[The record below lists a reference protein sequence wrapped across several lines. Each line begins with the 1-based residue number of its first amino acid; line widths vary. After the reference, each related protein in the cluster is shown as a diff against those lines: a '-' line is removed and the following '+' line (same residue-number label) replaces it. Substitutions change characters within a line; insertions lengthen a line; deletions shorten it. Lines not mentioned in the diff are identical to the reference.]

1 MNKKKLY
8 LTFLIIFSLPVFS
21 APNSFSIA
29 CEQVIYKSW
38 DSKSNNKDSYRY
50 RYTPPNY
57 VFVYINDPS
66 DPKEPYIYN
75 FGKIPK
81 KPLKDTIW
89 LNSSFDFEQSTDTEH
104 KFRYGYGLTQ
114 GRLTINRETLEI
126 TTLENDYIER
136 GADIV
141 RVQYQGIFSRCELID
156 AQQADRLRELSQADY
171 QNFQKELEE
180 EEQQR
185 KAELESKQKI

>member
-1 MNKKKLY
+1 MRILA
-8 LTFLIIFSLPVFS
+8 FLIIFSLPVFS

-29 CEQVIYKSW
+29 CEWVTYKSS
-38 DSKSNNKDSYRY
+38 DSKSNNKVSYRH
-50 RYTPPNY
+50 RYTPPSY
-57 VFVYINDPS
+57 VFVYTNDPS
-66 DPKEPYIYN
+66 DSKEPYIYN
-75 FGKIPK
+75 FGKIPN
-81 KPLKDTIW
+81 KPLKNTIW
-89 LNSSFDFEQSTDTEH
+89 FNSSFDFEQSTDTEH

-141 RVQYQGIFSRCELID
+141 RFIYKGIFSRCELID
-156 AQQADRLRELSQADY
+156 AQQADRLLELSQADY